1 MTAQRL
7 VERPE
12 RIFQLWAYT
21 VGMGRLLLRSTKS
34 ETFPTRVEVLFQN
47 VKAIQLP
54 TVLEGL
60 VITDADPELT
70 KEIEAETGLTCDGGV
85 RLFSLRTSHGVGY
98 VVAGV
103 MVSDEDEGEYFEP
116 SKLWPAVP

>member
-1 MTAQRL
+1 MTQSL
-7 VERPE
+7 VDRQE

-21 VGMGRLLLRSTKS
+21 VNMGRLLLRSTKS

-47 VKAIQLP
+47 VKAIRLP

-60 VITDADPELT
+60 VVAEADLELARQM
-70 KEIEAETGLTCDGGV
+70 EAETGLTRDEGT
-85 RLFSLRTSHGVGY
+85 RFFSLRTLHGVGY

-103 MVSDEDEGEYFEP
+103 VISAEDENEYFEP
-116 SKLWPAVP
+116 SRLWPDTP